1 LIPERPLGINPEVP
15 FGIIPE
21 IIPDINPDPEGL
33 TPEVPFMGGIPD
45 MVPFIPEGGIPD
57 MVPFIP
63 GCIPEGLTPEV
74 PFIPGC
80 IPDIAWVE
88 LFPGIIPE
96 ADPGAS

>member
-1 LIPERPLGINPEVP
+1 MIPERPLGINPEVP

-45 MVPFIPEGGIPD
+45 MVPFIPEVLLVGA
-57 MVPFIP
+57 
-63 GCIPEGLTPEV
+63 IPEGGIPEV

-96 ADPGAS
+96 ADPGAG